1 MGCAGF
7 SIREDVYMGE
17 NDHAV
22 FCEMHVCLQSM
33 SAGLNS
39 VFKGPDRIF
48 GIVGCVASMRNRLRH
63 IPIICGSAFRCER
76 C

>member
-1 MGCAGF
+1 M
-7 SIREDVYMGE
+7 RE
-17 NDHAV
+17 NHHAV

-39 VFKGPDRIF
+39 VFKGADGIF
-48 GIVGCVASMRNRLRH
+48 WIVDCVASMRNRLRH
-63 IPIICGSAFRCER
+63 IPTICGSAFRCER